1 MRVLGYTASA
11 FWFSSYSLF
20 TIHYSFADMPLSFWL
35 GVDTGGTF
43 TDFVLLGDGEPR
55 IHKVLSTPA
64 APEQAILQG
73 IREMGLAEAMA
84 AGELAVVHGTTV
96 ATNAALEGKGARTVF
111 VTNSGIEDIL
121 RIGRQNRP
129 ELYNL
134 TPAAQDGVLTTLPCE
149 GAGCRL
155 DANGQ
160 EIQALDDEALNELL
174 ARIHAH
180 DPESVAICLLF
191 SYLDG
196 RQEQRIAGALRQA
209 GLAVSTS
216 HHIIP
221 TRGEYE
227 RGMATWLNAW
237 LSPKVAAYL
246 QRLQQ
251 ATKPAPLA
259 IMQSHGGTI
268 AAQQAR
274 ELAVNLL
281 LSGPAGG
288 LAAAQRL
295 GEQLQQPQLMTFDMG
310 GTSTDV
316 ALLDGDIR
324 LTQQGRIGPYPVAVP
339 MVDMHTI
346 GAGGGSLAYVDDA
359 GLLHVGPQSAGADP
373 GPACYG
379 RGGQQ
384 VTVTDAN
391 VVLGRLQPDFAL
403 GGSLTLDVAAAG
415 QAMASLG
422 SQLGLDTQAAAEGV
436 LALANE
442 HMTQALRVIS
452 IQKGHDPADFALMS
466 FGGAGGLHV
475 CDLADNLGMHR
486 AIVPQRAGV
495 LSAEGLVYAPR
506 KRELLKALPEGL
518 SDADCQNEI
527 HTLQAQGRQE
537 LEAEG
542 VAADQIRYQVYLDMC
557 YRGQSSLLQIPWQE
571 DAGQREQAF
580 HQAHERR
587 FGHRLGLPVEQVNLR
602 VQCQAARSAPSI
614 PARSTQPGQP
624 LRRDRLPGI
633 DAEVSI
639 YQREHLGNGQRL
651 HGPALIAEAVGTTWL
666 APGWDARVD
675 PQGHLLLEKRI

>member
-1 MRVLGYTASA
+1 MSV
-11 FWFSSYSLF
+11 SY
-20 TIHYSFADMPLSFWL
+20 WL

-64 APEQAILQG
+64 SPERAILQG
-73 IREMGLAEAMA
+73 IRDLGLSNAMA
-84 AGELAVVHGTTV
+84 SGQLAIVHGTTV
-96 ATNAALEGKGARTVF
+96 ATNAALEGKGARTLLI
-111 VTNSGIEDIL
+111 TNEGLEDIL

-134 TPAAQDGVLTTLPCE
+134 TPPSNASAVSLLPTL
-149 GAGCRL
+149 GCPARL
-155 DANGQ
+155 DATGHPVTP
-160 EIQALDDEALNELL
+160 LTDEHIATLLSAVREL
-174 ARIHAH
+174 
-180 DPESVAICLLF
+180 DPESIALCLLF
-191 SYLDG
+191 SYLNPEH
-196 RQEQRIAGALRQA
+196 EQRLNDALRAA
-209 GLAVSTS
+209 GFAVSPS
-216 HHIIP
+216 HQILP

-237 LSPKVAAYL
+237 LAPRVADYL

-251 ATKPAPLA
+251 ATAPAPLA

-268 AAQQAR
+268 ASQQAAD
-274 ELAVNLL
+274 LAVNLL

-295 GEQLQQPQLMTFDMG
+295 GQQLQQPQLMTFDMG

-324 LTQQGRIGPYPVAVP
+324 LTQQGHIGPYPVAVP

-379 RGGQQ
+379 KGGRQ

-403 GGSLTLDVAAAG
+403 GGSLALDVPAAE
-415 QAMASLG
+415 QAMDRLA
-422 SQLGLDTQAAAEGV
+422 QALGLTRQQAADGV

-452 IQKGHDPADFALMS
+452 IQKGFDPADFALMS

-475 CDLADNLGMHR
+475 CALADNLGMTQ

-506 KRELLKALPEGL
+506 KREMLQALPAQVDEPL
-518 SDADCQNEI
+518 LHERIAQ
-527 HTLQAQGRQE
+527 LQQQGQTE
-537 LEAEG
+537 LVAEG
-542 VAADQIRYQVYLDMC
+542 VSAERIHHRVFVDMC
-557 YRGQSSLLQIPWQE
+557 YRGQSSVLQIDWEPTLA
-571 DAGQREQAF
+571 DRESRF
-580 HQAHERR
+580 HTAHQQR
-587 FGHRLGLPVEQVNLR
+587 FGHQLGLPVEQVNLR
-602 VQCQAARSAPSI
+602 VQSQAQSNP
-614 PARSTQPGQP
+614 PTQP
-624 LRRDRLPGI
+624 DRHTQVAPAERHILLPGMHT
-633 DAEVSI
+633 AAAV
-639 YQREHLGNGQRL
+639 YNRESLGAGQRIS
-651 HGPALIAEAVGTTWL
+651 GPALIYEAVGTTWL
-666 APGWDARVD
+666 AADWHATVD
-675 PQGHLLLEKRI
+675 PQGHLLLQRNA

>member
-1 MRVLGYTASA
+1 
-11 FWFSSYSLF
+11 
-20 TIHYSFADMPLSFWL
+20 MPLSFWL

-73 IREMGLAEAMA
+73 IHELGLDAAMA
-84 AGELAVVHGTTV
+84 AGELAIVHGTTV

-121 RIGRQNRP
+121 RIGRQNRA

-134 TPAAQDGVLTTLPCE
+134 TPAPQSGVLTELPCE
-149 GAGCRL
+149 GATCRL
-155 DANGQ
+155 DASGQ
-160 EIQALDDEALNELL
+160 EIQALNDTALDDLV
-174 ARIHAH
+174 ARVQTHA
-180 DPESVAICLLF
+180 PNSVAICLLF
-191 SYLDG
+191 SYLNG
-196 RQEQRIAGALRQA
+196 QQEQRIADALQRV
-209 GLAVSTS
+209 GISVSTS
-216 HHIIP
+216 HSIIP

-237 LSPKVAAYL
+237 LSPRVAAYL
-246 QRLQQ
+246 QRLEQ
-251 ATKPAPLA
+251 ATTPAPLA

-268 AAQQAR
+268 AAHQAR

-295 GEQLQQPQLMTFDMG
+295 GEQLGQPQLMTFDMG

-316 ALLDGDIR
+316 ALLDGQIR
-324 LTQQGRIGPYPVAVP
+324 LTQQGHIGPYPVAVP

-346 GAGGGSLAYVDDA
+346 GAGGGSLAYVDEA

-379 RGGQQ
+379 RGGHQ

-403 GGSLTLDVAAAG
+403 GGSLKLDVAAAER
-415 QAMASLG
+415 AMESLG
-422 SQLGLDTQAAAEGV
+422 KQLGMDTLTAAEGV

-452 IQKGHDPADFALMS
+452 IQKGHDPEDFALMS

-475 CDLADNLGMHR
+475 CALADNLGMRR

-518 SDADCQNEI
+518 SDADCLAEI
-527 HTLQAQGRQE
+527 HALQQQGTQE
-537 LEAEG
+537 LQAEG
-542 VAADQIRYQVYLDMC
+542 VAAEQIGYQVYLDMC
-557 YRGQSSLLQIPWQE
+557 YRGQSSVLQIPWT
-571 DAGQREQAF
+571 DDTSLREQAF
-580 HQAHERR
+580 HQAHEQR
-587 FGHRLGLPVEQVNLR
+587 FGHRLGLAVQQVNLR
-602 VQCQAARSAPSI
+602 VQCQAKQHPPTT
-614 PARSTQPGQP
+614 PALPTQSSQP
-624 LRRDRLPGI
+624 LRTTLMPGL
-633 DAEVSI
+633 ATEVSI
-639 YQREHLGNGQRL
+639 YQREQLGSGQCL
-651 HGPALIAEAVGTTWL
+651 QGPALIAEAVGTTWL
-666 APGWDARVD
+666 APGWQARVD
-675 PQGHLLLEKRI
+675 PLGHLLLERS

>member
-1 MRVLGYTASA
+1 
-11 FWFSSYSLF
+11 
-20 TIHYSFADMPLSFWL
+20 MPLSYWL

-43 TDFVLLGDGEPR
+43 TDFVLLGRGEPR

-73 IREMGLAEAMA
+73 IRELDLGPAMA
-84 AGELAVVHGTTV
+84 AGELAIVHGTTV

-111 VTNSGIEDIL
+111 VTNQGIEDML
-121 RIGRQNRP
+121 RIGRQNRD

-134 TPAAQDGVLTTLPCE
+134 TPAPRTGVLTTLPCE
-149 GAGCRL
+149 GAHCRL
-155 DANGQ
+155 DADGN
-160 EIQALDDEALNELL
+160 EILPLSDEALADLV
-174 ARIHAH
+174 ARVTAH
-180 DPESVAICLLF
+180 DPQSVAICLLF
-191 SYLDG
+191 AHLDG
-196 RQEQRIAGALRQA
+196 HQEQRIATALQQA
-209 GLAVSTS
+209 GLEVSTS
-216 HHIIP
+216 HSIIP

-246 QRLQQ
+246 ARLQH
-251 ATKPAPLA
+251 ATAPAPLA
-259 IMQSHGGTI
+259 IMQSHGGTM
-268 AAQQAR
+268 AARQAR
-274 ELAVNLL
+274 NLAVNLL

-295 GEQLQQPQLMTFDMG
+295 GRQLNQRQLMTFDMG

-316 ALLDGDIR
+316 ALLDGEIH
-324 LTQQGRIGPYPVAVP
+324 LTQQGHIGPYPVAVP

-373 GPACYG
+373 GPASYG
-379 RGGQQ
+379 RGGYQ

-403 GGSLTLDVAAAG
+403 GGSLVLDVTAAR
-415 QAMASLG
+415 QAMARLG
-422 SQLGLDTQAAAEGV
+422 EQLGMSALDAAEGV

-452 IQKGHDPADFALMS
+452 IQKGHDPEDFALMS

-475 CDLADNLGMHR
+475 CALADNLGMRR

-506 KRELLKALPEGL
+506 KRELLKALPDGL
-518 SDADCQNEI
+518 PDSTCQTEI
-527 HTLQAQGRQE
+527 QTLKQQGQQE

-542 VAADQIRYQVYLDMC
+542 VPAEQLRYQVYLDMC
-557 YRGQSSLLQIPWQE
+557 YEGQSSVLQIPWQD
-571 DAGQREQAF
+571 DASQREKAF

-587 FGHRLGLPVEQVNLR
+587 FGHRLGMPVQQVNLR
-602 VQCQAARSAPSI
+602 VQCLAEQHP
-614 PARSTQPGQP
+614 PATPTLPEQCGEP
-624 LRRDRLPGI
+624 LRTAQLPGI
-633 DAEVSI
+633 PETVSI
-639 YQREHLGNGQRL
+639 YQREHLGNGQPL
-651 HGPALIAEAVGTTWL
+651 HGPALITEAVGTTWL
-666 APGWDARVD
+666 APGWHARVT
-675 PQGHLLLEKRI
+675 PQGHLLLEKP

>member
-1 MRVLGYTASA
+1 
-11 FWFSSYSLF
+11 
-20 TIHYSFADMPLSFWL
+20 MPLSFWL

-43 TDFVLLGDGEPR
+43 TDFVLLGRGEPR

-64 APEQAILQG
+64 SPEQAILQG
-73 IREMGLAEAMA
+73 IRELQLDAAMA
-84 AGELAVVHGTTV
+84 AGELAIVHGTTV
-96 ATNAALEGKGARTVF
+96 ATNAALEEKGARTVF
-111 VTNSGIEDIL
+111 VTNHGVEDIL
-121 RIGRQNRP
+121 RIGRQNRS

-134 TPAAQDGVLTTLPCE
+134 TPSSRAGVLATLPCE
-149 GAGCRL
+149 GAHCRL
-155 DANGQ
+155 DATGK
-160 EIQALDDEALNELL
+160 EIQPLSDDHLSDLV
-174 ARIHAH
+174 ARVISHG
-180 DPESVAICLLF
+180 PESVAVCLLF
-191 SYLDG
+191 AYLDG
-196 RQEQRIAGALRQA
+196 SQEQRIADALQQA

-216 HHIIP
+216 HNIIP

-246 QRLQQ
+246 ERLQR
-251 ATKPAPLA
+251 ATAPAPLA
-259 IMQSHGGTI
+259 IMQSHGGTM
-268 AAQQAR
+268 AAHQAQ

-295 GEQLQQPQLMTFDMG
+295 GEQLNQPQLMTFDMG

-316 ALLDGDIR
+316 ALLDGEIR
-324 LTQQGRIGPYPVAVP
+324 LTQQGHIGPYPVAVP

-346 GAGGGSLAYVDDA
+346 GAGGGSLAYVDEA

-403 GGSLTLDVAAAG
+403 GGSLNLDVAAAE
-415 QAMASLG
+415 QAMAKLG
-422 SQLGLDTQAAAEGV
+422 DQLGIDTLQAAEGV

-452 IQKGHDPADFALMS
+452 IQKGHDPEDFALMS

-475 CDLADNLGMHR
+475 CELADNLGMRR

-506 KRELLKALPEGL
+506 KRELLKALPDGL
-518 SDADCQNEI
+518 PDHACGEEI
-527 HTLQAQGRQE
+527 QALKQQGLHELQ
-537 LEAEG
+537 AEG
-542 VAADQIRYQVYLDMC
+542 VAADQVRYHVFLDMC
-557 YRGQSSLLQIPWQE
+557 YRGQSSVLQIPWLD
-571 DAGQREQAF
+571 DANQREQAF
-580 HQAHERR
+580 HLAHEQR
-587 FGHRLGLPVEQVNLR
+587 FGHRLGLPVQQVNLR
-602 VQCQAARSAPSI
+602 VQCLAEQRPPTP
-614 PARSTQPGQP
+614 PALPDQVGHP
-624 LRRDRLPGI
+624 LRTAHLPGTK
-633 DAEVSI
+633 EQVGI
-639 YQREHLGNGQRL
+639 YRREHLGNGQHL
-651 HGPALIAEAVGTTWL
+651 KGPALIAESVGTTWL
-666 APGWDARVD
+666 APGWGARVT
-675 PQGHLLLEKRI
+675 PQGHLLLEKTG

>member
-1 MRVLGYTASA
+1 MKEKTQAMKY
-11 FWFSSYSLF
+11 
-20 TIHYSFADMPLSFWL
+20 WL

-64 APEQAILQG
+64 APERAILQG
-73 IREMGLAEAMA
+73 IKELGLGDAMA
-84 AGELAVVHGTTV
+84 SGQLAIVHGTTV
-96 ATNAALEGKGARTVF
+96 ATNAALEGKGARTLLI
-111 VTNSGIEDIL
+111 TNEGLEDIL

-134 TPAAQDGVLTTLPCE
+134 TPASNASAVSQLPTL
-149 GAGCRL
+149 GCPARL
-155 DANGQ
+155 DATGHPITPLTG
-160 EIQALDDEALNELL
+160 EHIATLLDAIREL
-174 ARIHAH
+174 A
-180 DPESVAICLLF
+180 PESIALCLLF
-191 SYLDG
+191 SYLNPEH
-196 RQEQRIAGALRQA
+196 EQQLSDALRKA
-209 GLAVSTS
+209 GFTVSPS
-216 HHIIP
+216 HQILP

-237 LSPKVAAYL
+237 LAPRVADYL

-251 ATKPAPLA
+251 ATAPAPLA

-268 AAQQAR
+268 ASQQAAGQ
-274 ELAVNLL
+274 AVNLL

-324 LTQQGRIGPYPVAVP
+324 LTQQGHIGPYPVAVP

-379 RGGQQ
+379 TGGQQ

-403 GGSLTLDVAAAG
+403 GGSLALDLPAAE
-415 QAMASLG
+415 QAMDRLA
-422 SQLGLDTQAAAEGV
+422 QALGLTRQQTAEGV

-452 IQKGHDPADFALMS
+452 IQKGFDPADFALMS

-475 CDLADNLGMHR
+475 CALADNLGMAR

-506 KRELLKALPEGL
+506 KREMLQALPEQ
-518 SDADCQNEI
+518 ADEALLHQRIEQ
-527 HTLQAQGRQE
+527 LQQQGQAE
-537 LEAEG
+537 LMAEG
-542 VAADQIRYQVYLDMC
+542 VSAERIRHRVFVDMC
-557 YRGQSSLLQIPWQE
+557 YRGQSSVLQIDWSPTLA
-571 DAGQREQAF
+571 DRENRF
-580 HQAHERR
+580 HTAHQQR
-587 FGHRLGLPVEQVNLR
+587 FGHQLGLPVEQVNLR
-602 VQCQAARSAPSI
+602 VQSQASSAP
-614 PARSTQPGQP
+614 PTQPDRHTQVTP
-624 LRRDRLPGI
+624 AERRIPLPGQNTPV
-633 DAEVSI
+633 AV
-639 YQREHLGNGQRL
+639 YRRESLGAGQRIA
-651 HGPALIAEAVGTTWL
+651 GPALIYEAVGTTWL
-666 APGWDARVD
+666 AGGWDATVNR
-675 PQGHLLLEKRI
+675 QGHLLLQRST

>member
-1 MRVLGYTASA
+1 MSV
-11 FWFSSYSLF
+11 SY
-20 TIHYSFADMPLSFWL
+20 WL

-55 IHKVLSTPA
+55 IHKVLSTPSS
-64 APEQAILQG
+64 PERAILQG
-73 IREMGLAEAMA
+73 IQELGLRDAMSN
-84 AGELAVVHGTTV
+84 GQLAIVHGTTV
-96 ATNAALEGKGARTVF
+96 ATNAALEGKGARTLLI
-111 VTNSGIEDIL
+111 TNEGLEDIL

-134 TPAAQDGVLTTLPCE
+134 TPPSNASAVSLQPAL
-149 GAGCRL
+149 GCPARL
-155 DANGQ
+155 DAIGHPVTP
-160 EIQALDDEALNELL
+160 LTDDHIATLLSAVREL
-174 ARIHAH
+174 A
-180 DPESVAICLLF
+180 PESIALCLLF
-191 SYLDG
+191 SYLNPEH
-196 RQEQRIAGALRQA
+196 EQRLNDALRDA
-209 GLAVSTS
+209 GFAVSPS
-216 HHIIP
+216 HQILP

-237 LSPKVAAYL
+237 LAPRVADYL

-251 ATKPAPLA
+251 ATAPAPLA

-268 AAQQAR
+268 ASQQAAN
-274 ELAVNLL
+274 LAVNLL

-295 GEQLQQPQLMTFDMG
+295 GQQLQKPQLMTFDMG

-324 LTQQGRIGPYPVAVP
+324 LTQQGHIGPYPVAVP

-379 RGGQQ
+379 KGGQQ

-403 GGSLTLDVAAAG
+403 GGSLTLDVPAAE
-415 QAMASLG
+415 QAMDRLARA
-422 SQLGLDTQAAAEGV
+422 LGLTRQQAAEGV

-452 IQKGHDPADFALMS
+452 IQKGFDPADFALMS

-475 CDLADNLGMHR
+475 CALADNLGMTQ

-506 KRELLKALPEGL
+506 KREMLQALPEQANQAL
-518 SDADCQNEI
+518 LLERIEQ
-527 HTLQAQGRQE
+527 LQQQGQVE
-537 LEAEG
+537 LMTEG
-542 VAADQIRYQVYLDMC
+542 VSADRIRHRVFVDMC
-557 YRGQSSLLQIPWQE
+557 YRGQSSVLQIDWAPT
-571 DAGQREQAF
+571 QAARKTRF
-580 HQAHERR
+580 HAAHQQR
-587 FGHRLGLPVEQVNLR
+587 FGHQLGLPVEQVNLR
-602 VQCQAARSAPSI
+602 VQSLAHSTPPSQPNHHTQEAPAERRISL
-614 PARSTQPGQP
+614 PGQSTP
-624 LRRDRLPGI
+624 VAVYNRETLGAGQHIAGPTL
-633 DAEVSI
+633 I
-639 YQREHLGNGQRL
+639 Y
-651 HGPALIAEAVGTTWL
+651 EAVGTTWL
-666 APGWDARVD
+666 AAGWHASVD
-675 PQGHLLLEKRI
+675 SRGHLLLQRSE

>member
-1 MRVLGYTASA
+1 MSV
-11 FWFSSYSLF
+11 SY
-20 TIHYSFADMPLSFWL
+20 WL

-64 APEQAILQG
+64 SPEQAILQG
-73 IREMGLAEAMA
+73 IQELGLSDAMA
-84 AGELAVVHGTTV
+84 SGQLAIVHGTTV
-96 ATNAALEGKGARTVF
+96 ATNAALEGKGARTLLI
-111 VTNSGIEDIL
+111 TNNGLEDIL

-134 TPAAQDGVLTTLPCE
+134 TPASNASAVSQVPTL
-149 GAGCRL
+149 GCPARL
-155 DANGQ
+155 DAAGNTVTALTDNDIATILAAVR
-160 EIQALDDEALNELL
+160 EIA
-174 ARIHAH
+174 
-180 DPESVAICLLF
+180 PESIALCLLF
-191 SYLDG
+191 SYLNPEH
-196 RQEQRIAGALRQA
+196 EQRLSQALLSAGF
-209 GLAVSTS
+209 AVSPS
-216 HHIIP
+216 HQILP

-237 LSPKVAAYL
+237 LAPRVADYL

-251 ATKPAPLA
+251 ATSPAPLA

-268 AAQQAR
+268 ASQQAANQ
-274 ELAVNLL
+274 AVNLL

-295 GEQLQQPQLMTFDMG
+295 GQQLQQPHLMTFDMG

-346 GAGGGSLAYVDDA
+346 GAGGGSLAYVDEA
-359 GLLHVGPQSAGADP
+359 GLLHVGPHSAGADP

-379 RGGQQ
+379 NGGQH

-403 GGSLTLDVAAAG
+403 GGSLTLDVACAE
-415 QAMASLG
+415 QAMDRLAVALNLTR
-422 SQLGLDTQAAAEGV
+422 QQTAEGV

-452 IQKGHDPADFALMS
+452 IQKGFDPADFSLMS

-475 CDLADNLGMHR
+475 CALADNLGMPR

-506 KRELLKALPEGL
+506 KREILQALPE
-518 SDADCQNEI
+518 SADEDSLRALIVQLQQQGSNELI
-527 HTLQAQGRQE
+527 
-537 LEAEG
+537 AEG
-542 VAADQIRYQVYLDMC
+542 VSADRIQHRVFVDMC
-557 YRGQSSLLQIPWQE
+557 YQGQSSVLQIDWHEEPA
-571 DAGQREQAF
+571 DRASRF
-580 HQAHERR
+580 HAAHQQR
-587 FGHRLGLPVEQVNLR
+587 FGHRLGLPVQQVNLR
-602 VQCQAARSAPSI
+602 IQSQALATP
-614 PARSTQPGQP
+614 PTLPDGHTQTANPERQAT
-624 LRRDRLPGI
+624 LPGI
-633 DAEVSI
+633 RTAVAVFS
-639 YQREHLGNGQRL
+639 RETLGVGQRL
-651 HGPALIAEAVGTTWL
+651 TGPALIYEAVGTTWL
-666 APGWDARVD
+666 ETGWTATVN
-675 PQGHLLLEKRI
+675 PQGHLLLQRDA